1 MGTIAAVVSKKN
13 KNVAETVVAMLKIL
27 KHKREAAIGIA
38 SPTLVKTEKSIRF
51 LRNHKISSPIVVG
64 YVLSKILASDKP
76 QPIKLENAALV
87 FDGKIYLT
95 NTKHADVRFIAEKLS
110 QNREKNA
117 EILIKNFD
125 GNFAFVVAESERLM
139 AGRDS
144 LGTRPLYYGETADL
158 AALASERKALWK
170 IGVRE
175 PCSFPPGHIA
185 TVNKHGFK
193 FKTVKTFAYARTRR
207 ITMQA
212 AAEKLQKF
220 LQQSVKQR
228 ISGLTEVAVAFS
240 GGLDSSI
247 IAFLT
252 KNLGVEA
259 HLISVSL
266 KNQREI
272 EFAKEAAEALKLPLH
287 IHFYSEKD
295 VKETIPKV
303 LWLIEEPNPIK
314 TSIGIP
320 LFWTAEKAS
329 RKGIKVMLTGQGADE
344 LFGGYRRYLNY
355 YSQHGTKFV
364 QKMLFN
370 DIATIHETNFERDY
384 KICNFHNVELR
395 LPFAT
400 YPLAK
405 FALSLPLQLKI
416 KSFGDM
422 LRKAVLRKM
431 AENIG
436 LPYFIV
442 NKPKRAIQYATGVN
456 RTIKKLAKQKGFST
470 KEYLTEVF
478 QTAIKKML

>member
-1 MGTIAAVVSKKN
+1 MGAIAAVVSKKN
-13 KNVAETVVAMLKIL
+13 KNVAETVVTMLKIL
-27 KHKREAAIGIA
+27 KHKREAAFGIA
-38 SPTLVKTEKSIRF
+38 SPTIVKTEKSIKF
-51 LRNHKISSPIVVG
+51 LRDHKISASIVVG
-64 YVLSKILASDKP
+64 YVLSKILMSDQP
-76 QPIKLENAALV
+76 QPIKLENTALV
-87 FDGKIYLT
+87 FDGRIYLT
-95 NTKHADVRFIAEKLS
+95 NTKHAEVRFIAEKLS
-110 QNREKNA
+110 QNREKTA

-125 GNFAFVVAESERLM
+125 GNFAFVVAESERLI

-144 LGTRPLYYGETADL
+144 LGTRPLYYGENADL

-193 FKTVKTFAYARTRR
+193 FKPVKTLAYARTRR

-212 AAEKLQKF
+212 AVEKLQKF

-228 ISGLTEVAVAFS
+228 ISGLKEVAVAFS

-259 HLISVSL
+259 YLISVSL
-266 KNQREI
+266 KNRREI
-272 EFAKEAAEALKLPLH
+272 EFTKEAAEALKLPLH

-295 VKETIPKV
+295 VEETIPKV

-329 RKGIKVMLTGQGADE
+329 RKGIKVMLAGQGADE

-355 YSQHGTKFV
+355 YSQYGAKFV

-370 DIATIHETNFERDY
+370 DITTMHETNFERDY

-416 KSFGDM
+416 KSSVDM

-436 LPYFIV
+436 LPHFIV
-442 NKPKRAIQYATGVN
+442 HKPKRAIQYATGVN
-456 RTIKKLAKQKGFST
+456 KTIKKLAKQKGFST

-478 QTAIKKML
+478 QTATKKML